1 MYTDKQQKR
10 LLEKLKKFEENLE
23 PLLFEKIGEVPMK
36 KFQTPDSYDRIPDDA
51 LFVPCEKGDIWSGE
65 GTYCWFKGS
74 LCVPAEWDGKEL
86 FAYPRIGGYEG
97 MLWVNGVPHGIFTSK
112 IIVGSHGNHYC
123 DRIKESAKAGE
134 VIDLALEYYAHH
146 YFKGTQPF
154 DNDPRPSYEYRFE
167 SVDICLKNQEI
178 FDFYFDLR
186 TVNGMIKA
194 LPEDSFRRADLI
206 RTMVKVHEIIFY
218 DYENAEKEEFM
229 EALRTAAPLLKEQLS
244 KKNSA
249 SAPLA
254 GLIGH
259 SHMDT
264 AWLWH
269 KGETLKKCARTYA
282 NQMNLMEQYPE
293 YLFIQSSAYHS
304 EIIREHYPELFEQI
318 KARVKEGRYE
328 PNGGVYIECDCNIPS
343 GEYMIRQFL
352 LGQKFTEENFGYRSD
367 SFWLPDTFGYSVS
380 LPQIMK
386 GCGIRYFLTTKMAW
400 NDTNTFPYDTFYWK
414 GLDGSKVL
422 VHLNKTH
429 IWPDP
434 ERLMEHVVD
443 GRMDSVKEKS
453 VSNMRLLSYG
463 FGDGGGGPEFGMI
476 EMARR
481 LQDTEGMPRTEH
493 MTVSSFMHRLEDS
506 IEKPSTYSGELYL
519 ELHRGTLTNQHNIK
533 RNNRLAEIAI
543 HNLEYAAV
551 RSALLRDEAADEGQI
566 RPLLSALLVNQFHD
580 ILPGTCIAR
589 AHDEAIAE
597 VTNVIHRA
605 DEMTQKLLTGEDRK
619 TLASAGQDVPVSAG
633 RDALAA
639 AGEGTPEFSGQEAPV
654 SAGGDAFAPAKR
666 EREISVMNTLS
677 FARRDVIYLDYE
689 EGLIV
694 EGGYRQQVV
703 ETLDGTKKLAVAGVE
718 LPPYAAVT
726 LKLVSG
732 TIPAGSAFALEN
744 GVLTAPKEKITFN
757 EKGYL
762 DSYMDLEEG
771 RELRGEGYA
780 LNTFLIGEEV
790 SRAWDNW
797 DVDAD
802 FECKLKD
809 RAELLERKV
818 TADGAVEFRI
828 RSRYK
833 LSCKSTLL
841 QDMIVY
847 ADSKEV
853 KFETLI
859 DWQDEHRFLKTAFDT
874 TVFADTARQEV
885 QFGYIKR
892 PTTRNNAEEKAK
904 FEVSNHKY
912 TDLSETR
919 YGAAVLNDCKYGISV
934 EDSKMHLSLHKGG
947 NRPDDRGDKGQHR
960 CAYAFLP
967 HQGGFSAES
976 VIRPAYELNYHPVI
990 LPAPIEQGSL
1000 LSVDADHVIV
1010 ETVKPAENGEK
1021 AFVLRLYEAEGAAA
1035 RTKLHINGAVKAVEL
1050 TNMLE
1055 EGGKPL
1061 SDNGEAELT
1070 FKPFEIK
1077 TLKVKY

>member
-1 MYTDKQQKR
+1 MDKLR
-10 LLEKLKKFEENLE
+10 KFEENLE
-23 PLLFEKIGEVPMK
+23 PLLFEKLGEVSVK
-36 KFQTPDSYDRIPDDA
+36 KFQTSQSFDRIPEDA
-51 LFVPCEKGDIWSGE
+51 CFTPCQKGDVWGGE
-65 GTYCWFKGS
+65 GNYCWFKAR
-74 LCVPAEWDGKEL
+74 LCVPEEWDKKEL
-86 FAYPRIGGYEG
+86 FVYPRIGGYEA
-97 MLWVNGVPHGIFTSK
+97 MLWVDGVPDGIFTSK
-112 IIVGSHGNHYC
+112 IIVNSHGNHYC
-123 DRIKESAKAGE
+123 DRIRESARAGE
-134 VIDLALEYYAHH
+134 VVELALEYYAHH

-154 DNDPRPSYEYRFE
+154 DDDPRPSYEYRFE
-167 SVDICLKNQEI
+167 SLDICQKNPDI

-186 TVNGMIKA
+186 TVNSMIKA
-194 LPEDSFRRADLI
+194 LPGDSFRRADLI
-206 RTMVKVHEIIFY
+206 RTMVKVHESVYY
-218 DYENAEKEEFM
+218 DYENVSR
-229 EALRTAAPLLKEQLS
+229 EAFVEAIRAVAPLLKEQLS
-244 KKNSA
+244 KKNSV

-293 YLFIQSSAYHS
+293 YLFVQSSAYHS
-304 EIIREHYPELFEQI
+304 EIIKEHYPELFERI
-318 KARVKEGRYE
+318 RARVKEGRYE

-380 LPQIMK
+380 LPQIMR
-386 GCGIRYFLTTKMAW
+386 GCKIQYFLTTKMAW
-400 NDTNTFPYDTFYWK
+400 NDTNLFPYDTFYWK
-414 GLDGSKVL
+414 GLDGSRVL

-434 ERLMEHVVD
+434 ERLMEHVVT
-443 GRMDSVKEKS
+443 GKWDSVKEKS

-481 LQDTEGMPRTEH
+481 VYDTEGLPRAEH
-493 MTVSSFMHRLEDS
+493 MTVSAFMHRLEES
-506 IEKPSTYSGELYL
+506 IENPSTYSGELYL
-519 ELHRGTLTNQHNIK
+519 ELHRGTLTNQHTIK

-551 RSALLRDEAADEGQI
+551 RSAMVRDEAADPQKI
-566 RPLLSALLVNQFHD
+566 RPLLSTTLVNQFHD

-597 VTNVIHRA
+597 MTGVIAAA
-605 DEMTQKLLTGEDRK
+605 DEMMRKLLLEN
-619 TLASAGQDVPVSAG
+619 AQESS
-633 RDALAA
+633 
-639 AGEGTPEFSGQEAPV
+639 PE
-654 SAGGDAFAPAKR
+654 KR

-677 FARRDVIYLDYE
+677 FARSDVIYLDYE
-689 EGLIV
+689 EGLVV
-694 EGGYRQQVV
+694 EGDYPQQVV
-703 ETLDGTKKLAVAGVE
+703 STLDGTKKLAVAGVL
-718 LPPYAAVT
+718 LPAYGTVT
-726 LKLVSG
+726 LRLAPG
-732 TIPAGSAFALEN
+732 TIPAGSAFVLEN
-744 GVLTAPKEKITFN
+744 NVLCAPKERIVFN

-762 DSYMDLEEG
+762 DSYVDLEED

-802 FECKLKD
+802 FACKLKD
-809 RAELLERKV
+809 RAELLGRSV
-818 TADGAVEFRI
+818 VADGQVEFRI
-828 RSRYK
+828 RSRYR
-833 LSCKSTLL
+833 LSEKSTLL

-853 KFETLI
+853 RFETLI

-874 TVFADTARQEV
+874 TVFADEARQEV
-885 QFGYIKR
+885 QFGYIRR

-919 YGAAVLNDCKYGISV
+919 YGAALLNDCKYGISV
-934 EDSKMHLSLHKGG
+934 EDSKMRLSLHKGG
-947 NRPDDRGDKGQHR
+947 NRPDDRGDKGQHF
-960 CAYAFLP
+960 CIYAFLP
-967 HQGGFSAES
+967 HQGGFSAQN
-976 VIRPAYELNYHPVI
+976 VIRPAYALNYRPVI
-990 LPAPIEQGSL
+990 LSGSIQQPSL
-1000 LSVDADHVIV
+1000 LLVDADHVIA
-1010 ETVKPAENGEK
+1010 ETVKPAESGEK
-1021 AFVLRLYEAEGAAA
+1021 AYVIRLYEAEGAAV
-1035 RTKLHINGAVKAVEL
+1035 RTKLHIHGTVKAVEE
-1050 TNMLE
+1050 TDMLE
-1055 EGGKPL
+1055 EDGRLL
-1061 SDNGEAELT
+1061 SDNGEVELR
-1070 FKPFEIK
+1070 FRPFEIK
-1077 TLKVKY
+1077 TLKVSY

>member
-1 MYTDKQQKR
+1 MYTEQQQER
-10 LLEKLKKFEENLE
+10 LLDKLRKFEENLE

-36 KFQTPDSYDRIPDDA
+36 MFQTAESYDQIPDDGY
-51 LFVPCEKGDIWSGE
+51 FSPCRKGDCWGGE
-65 GTYCWFKGS
+65 GNYCWFKGT
-74 LCVPAEWDGKEL
+74 LPVPDEWDGREL
-86 FAYPRIGGYEG
+86 FFYPKIGGYEA

-123 DRIKESAKAGE
+123 DRISECVRAGE
-134 VIDLALEYYAHH
+134 TIELALEYYAHH

-154 DNDPRPSYEYRFE
+154 EHAPKPDYVYCFE
-167 SVDICLKNQEI
+167 SADICVKNETI

-186 TVNGMIKA
+186 TVNGMIRA
-194 LPEDSFRRADLI
+194 LPKDSFRRADLI

-218 DYENAEKEEFM
+218 DYENAQKEEFTD
-229 EALRTAAPLLKEQLS
+229 AIRKAAPLLKEQLA
-244 KKNSA
+244 KKNSV
-249 SAPLA
+249 SAPVA

-269 KGETLKKCARTYA
+269 RGETLKKCARTYA

-304 EIIREHYPELFEQI
+304 ELIKEHYPALFEQI
-318 KARVKEGRYE
+318 KKRVQEGRYE

-352 LGQKFTEENFGYRSD
+352 LGQQFTEENFGYRSD

-400 NDTNTFPYDTFYWK
+400 NDTNIFPYDTFYWK

-434 ERLMEHVVD
+434 ERLIEHVVD
-443 GRMDSVKEKS
+443 GDKDSIKEKS

-476 EMARR
+476 EIARR
-481 LQDTEGMPRTEH
+481 LQDTEGMPKAEH

-506 IEKPSTYSGELYL
+506 IENPSTYAGELYL
-519 ELHRGTLTNQHNIK
+519 ELHRGTLTNQHEIK

-551 RSALLRDEAADEGQI
+551 RSALKKEEAADGGRI

-589 AHDEAIAE
+589 AHDEALRE
-597 VTNVIHRA
+597 VAGVIRTA
-605 DEMTQKLLTGEDRK
+605 
-619 TLASAGQDVPVSAG
+619 
-633 RDALAA
+633 DALTQEFA
-639 AGEGTPEFSGQEAPV
+639 AGDGSGEEAFV
-654 SAGGDAFAPAKR
+654 
-666 EREISVMNTLS
+666 SVMNTLS
-677 FARRDVIYLDYE
+677 FTRRDVIYLDYK
-689 EGLIV
+689 EGYIV
-694 EGGYRQQVV
+694 SGDYRQQIV
-703 ETLDGTKKLAVAGVE
+703 EMPDGSRKLAVAGVE
-718 LPPYAAVT
+718 
-726 LKLVSG
+726 
-732 TIPAGSAFALEN
+732 IPAFSTVMLQLVPGTVSQKSAFVQEDNSLITPLEK
-744 GVLTAPKEKITFN
+744 VVFS

-762 DSYMDLEEG
+762 ESYVDLEEN
-771 RELRGEGYA
+771 RELCGEGYA
-780 LNTFLIGEEV
+780 LNTFLVGEEV
-790 SRAWDNW
+790 SRSWDNW

-802 FECKLKD
+802 FECRLKD
-809 RAELLERKV
+809 QAELLSREV
-818 TADGAVEFRI
+818 VSDGEVEFRI
-828 RSRYK
+828 RSSYRI
-833 LSCKSTLL
+833 SSKSTLQ
-841 QDMIVY
+841 QDMIFY

-853 KFETLI
+853 RFETAI

-874 TVFADTARQEV
+874 SVFTETARQEV
-885 QFGYIKR
+885 QFGYISR
-892 PTTRNNAEEKAK
+892 PTTRNNSEEKAK

-919 YGAAVLNDCKYGISV
+919 YGAALLNDCKYGISV
-934 EDSKMHLSLHKGG
+934 EGSGMHLSLHKGG
-947 NRPDDRGDKGQHR
+947 NRPDDRGDKGMHQ

-967 HQGGFSAES
+967 HQGYFSSER
-976 VIRPAYELNYHPVI
+976 VIQPAYEFNYRPVI
-990 LPAPIEQGSL
+990 LAGKAERPQL
-1000 LSVDADHVIV
+1000 LALDTDHVIV
-1010 ETVKPAENGEK
+1010 ETVKPAEAKEK
-1021 AFVLRLYEAEGAAA
+1021 AFVLRLYETEGTAA
-1035 RTKLHINGAVKAVEL
+1035 RTRLRIDGIVTKIVQ
-1050 TNMLE
+1050 TDMLE
-1055 EGGKPL
+1055 EETQLIAEG
-1061 SDNGEAELT
+1061 GEAELV
-1070 FKPFEIK
+1070 FRPFEIK
-1077 TLKVKY
+1077 TLKIYY

>member
-1 MYTDKQQKR
+1 MYTDKQQER
-10 LLEKLKKFEENLE
+10 LLDKLKKLEENLE
-23 PLLFEKIGEVPMK
+23 PLLFLKIGEVPMK

-86 FAYPRIGGYEG
+86 FLYPRIGGYEG
-97 MLWVNGVPHGIFTSK
+97 MFWVNGVPHGIFTSK

-154 DNDPRPSYEYRFE
+154 SDDPRPSYEYRFD

-186 TVNGMIKA
+186 TINGMIKV
-194 LPEDSFRRADLI
+194 LPRDSFRRADLV
-206 RTMVKVHEIIFY
+206 RTMVKVHEIVFY

-229 EALRTAAPLLKEQLS
+229 EAVRAAAPLLKEQLA
-244 KKNSA
+244 KKNSV

-293 YLFIQSSAYHS
+293 YLFVQSSAYHS
-304 EIIREHYPELFEQI
+304 EIIKEHYPELFEQI

-352 LGQKFTEENFGYRSD
+352 LGQRFTEENFGYRSD

-400 NDTNTFPYDTFYWK
+400 NDTNVFPYDTFYWK

-443 GRMDSVKEKS
+443 GEKDSIKEKS

-551 RSALLRDEAADEGQI
+551 RSALLKDETADEGQI
-566 RPLLSALLVNQFHD
+566 RPLLSTLLVNQFHD

-597 VTNVIHRA
+597 VTNVIRRA
-605 DEMTQKLLTGEDRK
+605 EGMTQELLM
-619 TLASAGQDVPVSAG
+619 
-633 RDALAA
+633 
-639 AGEGTPEFSGQEAPV
+639 
-654 SAGGDAFAPAKR
+654 PA
-666 EREISVMNTLS
+666 EEEHVISVMNTLS

-694 EGGYRQQVV
+694 EGGYRQQMV

-718 LPPYAAVT
+718 IPPYAAVT
-726 LKLVSG
+726 LKLVAG
-732 TIPAGSAFALEN
+732 TVSSESAFSLEN

-762 DSYMDLEEG
+762 DSYVDLEEG

-818 TADGAVEFRI
+818 VSDGAVEFRI

-833 LSCKSTLL
+833 LSAKSTLL

-847 ADSKEV
+847 VDSKEV
-853 KFETLI
+853 RFETLI

-934 EDSKMHLSLHKGG
+934 EDSRMHLSLHKGG
-947 NRPDDRGDKGQHR
+947 NRPDDRGDKGQHL
-960 CAYAFLP
+960 CTYAFLP

-976 VIRPAYELNYHPVI
+976 VIRPAYEFNYRPVVVDG
-990 LPAPIEQGSL
+990 PVQQSSL
-1000 LSVDADHVIV
+1000 LTVDADHVIA
-1010 ETVKPAENGEK
+1010 ETVKPAESGER
-1021 AFVLRLYEAEGAAA
+1021 AFVVRLYEAEGTAA
-1035 RTKLHINGAVKAVEL
+1035 RTKVHIHGAVKSVEL

-1055 EGGKPL
+1055 ETLEVL
-1061 SDNGEAELT
+1061 SDGGETELS

-1077 TLKVKY
+1077 TLRVGY

>member
-1 MYTDKQQKR
+1 MYTEKQQER

-36 KFQTPDSYDRIPDDA
+36 KFQTPDSYDRIPEDA
-51 LFVPCEKGDIWSGE
+51 LFVPCKKGDVWGGE
-65 GTYCWFKGS
+65 GNYCWFKGS
-74 LCVPAEWDGKEL
+74 FCVPAEWDEKEL
-86 FAYPRIGGYEG
+86 FVSPKIGGYEA

-123 DRIKESAKAGE
+123 DRIKESVKAGE
-134 VIDLALEYYAHH
+134 VVDLALEYYAHH

-154 DNDPRPSYEYRFE
+154 DNDPCPSYEYRFE
-167 SVDICLKNQEI
+167 SVDICEKNETI

-186 TVNGMIKA
+186 TINAMVKV
-194 LPEDSFRRADLI
+194 LPKDSFRRADLI
-206 RTMVKVHEIIFY
+206 RTLVKVHEIVFY

-229 EALRTAAPLLKEQLS
+229 EAIRAAAPLLKEQLA

-293 YLFIQSSAYHS
+293 YLFVQSSAYHS
-304 EIIREHYPELFEQI
+304 EMIKEHYPELFEQI

-443 GRMDSVKEKS
+443 GKMDSIKEKS

-481 LQDTEGMPRTEH
+481 VRDTEGLPKTEH
-493 MTVSSFMHRLEDS
+493 MTVSSFMHRLEES

-551 RSALLRDEAADEGQI
+551 RSALQKDAAADETQI
-566 RPLLSALLVNQFHD
+566 RPLLSTLLVNQFHD

-597 VTNVIHRA
+597 VTDVIRTA
-605 DEMTQKLLTGEDRK
+605 DEMTQKLL
-619 TLASAGQDVPVSAG
+619 SAD
-633 RDALAA
+633 
-639 AGEGTPEFSGQEAPV
+639 GQEALEAV
-654 SAGGDAFAPAKR
+654 FVQQEALSSAEQGHTV
-666 EREISVMNTLS
+666 SVMNTLS

-689 EGLIV
+689 EGFIV
-694 EGGYRQQVV
+694 EGDYRQQAV

-718 LPPYAAVT
+718 IPAYATVT
-726 LKLVSG
+726 LKLVPG
-732 TIPAGSAFALEN
+732 TIPSGSAFVLEN
-744 GVLTAPKEKITFN
+744 DVLTAPKEKITFN

-762 DSYMDLEEG
+762 DSYVDLEEG

-780 LNTFLIGEEV
+780 LNTLLIGEEV

-818 TADGAVEFRI
+818 VADGAVEFRI
-828 RSRYK
+828 RSSYK
-833 LSCKSTLL
+833 LTAKSTLL

-934 EDSKMHLSLHKGG
+934 EDSRMHLSLHKGG
-947 NRPDDRGDKGQHR
+947 NRPDDRGDKGQHL
-960 CAYAFLP
+960 CTYAFLP
-967 HQGGFSAES
+967 HQGGFGAEN
-976 VIRPAYELNYHPVI
+976 VIRPAYELNYRPVI
-990 LPAPIEQGSL
+990 LSGTVQQPSL
-1000 LSVDADHVIV
+1000 LSVDADHVIA
-1010 ETVKPAENGEK
+1010 ETIKPAESGEK
-1021 AFVLRLYEAEGAAA
+1021 AFIIRLYEAEGAAA
-1035 RTKLHINGAVKAVEL
+1035 RTKLHINGAVKSVEL

-1055 EGGKPL
+1055 EPE
-1061 SDNGEAELT
+1061 DVIANGNEVELD
-1070 FKPFEIK
+1070 FRPFEIR
-1077 TLKVKY
+1077 TLKVNY